1 MCVCV
6 CVCVCD
12 DLWNPL
18 VESAKFQRIV
28 KQIYPEWL
36 SLGLEHH
43 GERVNY
49 LDMTVWCT
57 GSVKARNVKWH
68 SKLYDKKI
76 ELVAKGLKLNKFPDP
91 ESKLSMRCKYGVI
104 TSQMHRYMVACSD
117 VRDFMQPAVKLC
129 ADYVAKGY
137 KWNKIKYYFDRF
149 VRNKIPGMRPTAVTD
164 RYCRQHGKP
173 APVVQ

>member
-1 MCVCV
+1 MCGEEHACVC
-6 CVCVCD
+6 
-12 DLWNPL
+12 
-18 VESAKFQRIV
+18 
-28 KQIYPEWL
+28 
-36 SLGLEHH
+36 G
-43 GERVNY
+43 
-49 LDMTVWCT
+49 
-57 GSVKARNVKWH
+57 H

-117 VRDFMQPAVKLC
+117 VGDFMQPAVKLC